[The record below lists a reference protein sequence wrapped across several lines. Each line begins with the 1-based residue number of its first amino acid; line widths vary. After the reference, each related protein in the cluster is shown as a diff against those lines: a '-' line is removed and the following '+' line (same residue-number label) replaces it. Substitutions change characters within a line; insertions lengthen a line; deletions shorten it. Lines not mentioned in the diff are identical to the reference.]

1 MQFYDCQP
9 FVVAGNEMCILSG
22 SGFFDLLEP
31 LKQIM
36 ADCCIKIKTDLG
48 TNSSLFYPTHWGKGF
63 TDAMLSNNIKQISNI
78 ASVSI
83 YVEQAIGHIEISASP
98 ICNNCPNL
106 QYLPRFVIILP
117 QFVIILS

>member
-1 MQFYDCQP
+1 MQFYDCHP

-31 LKQIM
+31 LNQIM
-36 ADCCIKIKTDLG
+36 ADCGIKIKTDLG
-48 TNSSLFYPTHWGKGF
+48 TNSSLFYPTHRGKGF

-83 YVEQAIGHIEISASP
+83 YVEQAIGRIEISAAP

-106 QYLPRFVIILP
+106 
-117 QFVIILS
+117 